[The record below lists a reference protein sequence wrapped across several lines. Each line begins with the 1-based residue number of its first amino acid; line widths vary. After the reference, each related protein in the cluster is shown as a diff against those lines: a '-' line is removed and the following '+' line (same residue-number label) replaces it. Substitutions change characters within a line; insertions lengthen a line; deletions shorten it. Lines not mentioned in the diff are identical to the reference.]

1 MLTSEAHRHGL
12 RVCSHA
18 RSRDSIAQCIKHGV
32 DVIYHASYMDEET
45 MDALE
50 KNKHRHVVAPG
61 LNWLY
66 ATLHDAA
73 PFGIS
78 YSQAEETGYKKELEA
93 AIRGCKEMHERG
105 ITVLPYEASQY
116 LGIIVCLRIC

>member
-1 MLTSEAHRHGL
+1 
-12 RVCSHA
+12 
-18 RSRDSIAQCIKHGV
+18 
-32 DVIYHASYMDEET
+32 VIYHASYMDEKT

-50 KNKHRHVVAPG
+50 KNKHKHIVAPG

-66 ATLHDAA
+66 ATLYDAA

-78 YSQAEETGYKKELEA
+78 YSQAEKTGYKKELEA

-105 ITVLPYEASQY
+105 ITVLPYKRPEISHDVY
-116 LGIIVCLRIC
+116 LKIC